1 MRIEKLFAELDSL
14 NKRKLP
20 VRGAYL
26 DIYRD
31 LVTLREISSSIYDRS
46 VQTFDKEYEEAFEI
60 RKKQEIVRGEIRE
73 LRAMSKPTP
82 ESTLKYIP
90 EVALTRKKLEL
101 QVLVLQES
109 RVVGGIAESNLAPEY
124 MTLFGFSHIRP
135 HKRANDP
142 YDYTALRKRFFY
154 FVDVKSH
161 KQSCPKLVQYLFRE
175 RSERT
180 DRFLSAAIAF
190 LRGER

>member
-1 MRIEKLFAELDSL
+1 MRNDKLFEELDNL
-14 NKRKLP
+14 NTKKLP

-46 VQTFDKEYEEAFEI
+46 VQAFDKEYEEAFEI
-60 RKKQEIVRGEIRE
+60 RKSQEIVRGEIRE
-73 LRAMSKPTP
+73 LRATSKPTP

-101 QVLVLQES
+101 QVLVLKES
-109 RVVGGIAESNLAPEY
+109 RLVGGIAESRIAPEY
-124 MTLFGFSHIRP
+124 LRLFGFSHIRP
-135 HKRANDP
+135 HKRTNDP
-142 YDYTALRKRFFY
+142 YDYIALRMRRFY

-161 KQSCPKLVQYLFRE
+161 KQYCPKLIQYLFKE
-175 RSERT
+175 RPEERL
-180 DRFLSAAIAF
+180 FSAAIAF
-190 LRGER
+190 LRGRS